1 MPNLNFFNLS
11 LECFSY
17 QGEWLRFQG
26 SFIQSVRDLMNYKQE
41 KTQKYAGIEK
51 KTKLWICSLW
61 EAVILNTA
69 LGEASV

>member
-17 QGEWLRFQG
+17 QGEWLCFQG

-51 KTKLWICSLW
+51 KQNSESAPFGRL
-61 EAVILNTA
+61 
-69 LGEASV
+69 